1 MILSIDPGT
10 IQSAYVIWDNKE
22 KKIKD
27 KGIISNENML
37 KLIENNED
45 IELVIEMVAC
55 YGMPVGKTTFE
66 TVLWIGRFVQ
76 LAKKSTLVYRK
87 DIKMFFCNTTRAKDS
102 NVRQV
107 LIDKFGETGTKKTP
121 GKLYGVSKDIW
132 SALAIAV
139 FFSETF
145 LKKEK
150 K

>member
-10 IQSAYVIWDNKE
+10 IQSAYVIWDNK
-22 KKIKD
+22 KKNIKE
-27 KGIISNENML
+27 KGIVSNEDML

-45 IELVIEMVAC
+45 TEIVIEMVAC

-87 DIKMFFCNTTRAKDS
+87 DIKMYFCNTTRAKDS

-107 LIDKFGETGTKKTP
+107 LIDRFGETGTKKTP
-121 GKLYGVSKDIW
+121 GKLYGVSKIFGV
-132 SALAIAV
+132 L
-139 FFSETF
+139 
-145 LKKEK
+145 
-150 K
+150 